1 MVNFLS
7 IPLHTLAIQIP
18 SRGQPLH
25 LVPIHVFTQFMVLG
39 QIGVTGQ
46 NAASLVEL
54 VQDHANGIATILDQ
68 PMVEEHVKEFTRT
81 RSHAVLVKFV

>member
-1 MVNFLS
+1 
-7 IPLHTLAIQIP
+7 
-18 SRGQPLH
+18 
-25 LVPIHVFTQFMVLG
+25 MVLG

-46 NAASLVEL
+46 NVASPVEL

>member
-1 MVNFLS
+1 MV
-7 IPLHTLAIQIP
+7 I
-18 SRGQPLH
+18 
-25 LVPIHVFTQFMVLG
+25 G

-46 NAASLVEL
+46 NVVSLVEL

-68 PMVEEHVKEFTRT
+68 PMVEELVKEFTRT